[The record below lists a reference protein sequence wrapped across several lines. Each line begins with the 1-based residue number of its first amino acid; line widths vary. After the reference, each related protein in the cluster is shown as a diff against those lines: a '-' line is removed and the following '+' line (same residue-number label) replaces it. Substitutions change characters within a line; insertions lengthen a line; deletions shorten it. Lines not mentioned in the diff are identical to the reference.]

1 MLNRVS
7 LNSKTRL
14 LRLFAFCYFQTD
26 FTMRKNLRKNNLLF
40 TLLLI
45 LSAFSLE
52 AQNKKSIF
60 DKMNYTQVL
69 DVSITTDLAAISDK
83 RNDKKNKATFSFID
97 AEGIA
102 HNWDIK
108 VAVRGKFRRMRC
120 TEIPPLKIHFDKDD
134 LREAGLTKF
143 DDLKL
148 VNQCMADDAE
158 VGKEL
163 LLKEYLAYELY
174 SELTPESF
182 RVQFL
187 NITFTD
193 VNSGE
198 SVVRSGFFIEDTAQ
212 VRDRIGANKPDQK
225 VGFTEAQFNK
235 AQFQTMAL
243 FQYWIGNSDWS
254 AIFGRN
260 IKVLEKDGQLIA
272 IPYDF
277 DFSGMV
283 DAPYAIPNSNVG
295 LTSIKQRAYLGFE
308 KDADE
313 LEAAIKQL
321 TKMRS
326 TLKKVVKGL
335 ELLDRNTRNRT
346 WAYLNSY
353 FNDPREIHFG
363 EKMQTKE
370 PAVAGNT
377 AAVISAEK

>member
-1 MLNRVS
+1 MTNYLN
-7 LNSKTRL
+7 KT
-14 LRLFAFCYFQTD
+14 
-26 FTMRKNLRKNNLLF
+26 NLLF
-40 TLLLI
+40 SMLLL
-45 LSAFSLE
+45 LFSFNLE

-60 DKMNYTQVL
+60 DKMSYTEVL
-69 DVSITTDLAAISDK
+69 DINITTDLVAIADK
-83 RNDKKNKATFSFID
+83 RNDKKNKATLSFTD
-97 AEGIA
+97 ADGIS

-148 VNQCMADDAE
+148 VNQCMSDAE

-174 SELTPESF
+174 NELTPESF

-193 VNSGE
+193 VNTGE

-212 VRDRIGANKPDQK
+212 VRDRIGANKPSQK
-225 VGFTEAQFNK
+225 TGFQEEQFNS

-283 DAPYAIPNSNVG
+283 DAPYAVPNTNFG
-295 LTSIKQRAYLGFE
+295 LTSIKQRAYLGFKKNAE
-308 KDADE
+308 E
-313 LEAAIKQL
+313 LETTIKQL
-321 TKMRS
+321 TAMRS
-326 TLKKVVKGL
+326 TLKKVVKGH
-335 ELLDRNTRNRT
+335 ELLGRSIRNKT

-353 FNDPREIHFG
+353 FNDPREIAFG
-363 EKMQTKE
+363 KKVEIQPSIVGE
-370 PAVAGNT
+370 T
-377 AAVISAEK
+377 AATISAEK